1 VGRPVGKRQLGKP
14 TRKWEDNIKSGSSRS
29 RMARHIDWIA
39 LSQDKDSRREFLNA
53 VMNLQVP

>member
-1 VGRPVGKRQLGKP
+1 MGKRQLGKP